1 MSDPKT
7 SIASYTASGS
17 LVLFGMTANDFAV
30 MVGLLFAFLTFCI
43 NWYYKHKHLKLIEEK
58 VNVMPFPE
66 LNKEEV

>member
-58 VNVMPFPE
+58 VNGMPFPE